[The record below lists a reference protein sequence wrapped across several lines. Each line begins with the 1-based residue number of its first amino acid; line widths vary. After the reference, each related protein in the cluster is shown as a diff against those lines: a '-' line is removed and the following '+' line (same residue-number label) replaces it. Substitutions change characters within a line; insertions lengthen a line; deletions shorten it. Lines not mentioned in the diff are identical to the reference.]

1 MMKIR
6 QVLNVFAF
14 ILVVVVNGLANSL
27 PINNQTTGAISDS
40 YPVLF
45 TPAGYVFSI
54 WGLIYLGLLA
64 FVIYQALPG
73 QRNNP
78 RLERVGYWFVWSCIF
93 NSIWIFLWHYE
104 LMLWSVLV
112 MLGLL
117 VSLILVYL
125 RLETGRSRVP
135 AGESLLA
142 RLPFSI
148 YLGWISVATI
158 ANVSVLLYA
167 LGWDGIG
174 LAEQVATVIMLAV
187 GSLLGYLMVRRHAD
201 VAYPLVLAWAFTGI
215 VINQA
220 GFTLVV
226 VAAGLAAVAM
236 LAAALSAVL
245 LRRRTQALEFGA

>member
-1 MMKIR
+1 MKFR
-6 QVLNVFAF
+6 QVLNILAF
-14 ILVVVVNGLANSL
+14 VLVVGVNGLANSL
-27 PINNQTTGAISDS
+27 PINNQTTGEISDS

-54 WGLIYLGLLA
+54 WGLIYLGLLG
-64 FVIYQALPG
+64 FVIYQALPA
-73 QRNNP
+73 QRDNP
-78 RLERVGYWFVWSCIF
+78 RLDRVGYWFVWSCIF

-125 RLETGRSRVP
+125 RLEIGRNRVP

-158 ANVSVLLYA
+158 ANVSVLLYD
-167 LGWDGIG
+167 LGWDGFG
-174 LAEQVATVIMLAV
+174 LTEQIVTVVMLAI
-187 GSLLGYLMVRRHAD
+187 GSLLGFLMARRRAE
-201 VAYPLVLAWAFTGI
+201 VAYPLVLAWAFAGI
-215 VINQA
+215 VVNQTA
-220 GFTLVV
+220 FILVV
-226 VAAGLAAVAM
+226 IAAGLAALAM
-236 LAAALSAVL
+236 LAAAFSALL
-245 LRRRTQALEFGA
+245 LRRREPGFGV

>member
-1 MMKIR
+1 MKFR
-6 QVLNVFAF
+6 QILNVLAF
-14 ILVVVVNGLANSL
+14 ILVVAVNGLANSL
-27 PINNQTTGAISDS
+27 PINNQTTGAVSDK

-78 RLERVGYWFVWSCIF
+78 RLERVGYWFFWSCIF

-112 MLGLL
+112 MGGLL
-117 VSLILVYL
+117 VSLIMVYL
-125 RLETGRSRVP
+125 RLETGRSRV
-135 AGESLLA
+135 AAVEMFLA

-158 ANVSVLLYA
+158 ANVSVLLFT

-174 LAEQVATVIMLAV
+174 LVEQAATVILLAI
-187 GSLLGYLMVRRHAD
+187 GSLLGFLMSRRHAD
-201 VAYPLVLAWAFTGI
+201 VAYPLVLAWAFAGI
-215 VINQA
+215 VVNQS
-220 GFTLVV
+220 GFILVV
-226 VAAGLAAVAM
+226 LAAGLAAVGM
-236 LAAALSAVL
+236 LAAAFSAVL
-245 LRRRTQALEFGA
+245 LRRRPSNPEYAI

>member
-1 MMKIR
+1 MKFR
-6 QVLNVFAF
+6 QVLNVLAF
-14 ILVVVVNGLANSL
+14 ILVVAVNGLANSL
-27 PINNQTTGAISDS
+27 PINNQTTGAVSDK

-78 RLERVGYWFVWSCIF
+78 RLERVGYWFFWSCIF

-112 MLGLL
+112 MGGLL
-117 VSLILVYL
+117 VSLIMVYL
-125 RLETGRSRVP
+125 RLETGRSRV
-135 AGESLLA
+135 AAVEMFLA

-158 ANVSVLLYA
+158 ANVSVLLFT

-174 LAEQVATVIMLAV
+174 LVEQVATVILLAI
-187 GSLLGYLMVRRHAD
+187 GSLLGFLMSRRHAD
-201 VAYPLVLAWAFTGI
+201 VAYPLVLAWAFAGI
-215 VINQA
+215 VVNQP
-220 GFTLVV
+220 GFILVV
-226 VAAGLAAVAM
+226 LAAGLAAVGM
-236 LAAALSAVL
+236 LAAAFSAVL
-245 LRRRTQALEFGA
+245 LRRRPSNPEYAI

>member
-1 MMKIR
+1 MKFR
-6 QVLNVFAF
+6 QVLNVLAF
-14 ILVVVVNGLANSL
+14 ILVVAVNGLANSL
-27 PINNQTTGAISDS
+27 PINNQTTGAVSDK

-78 RLERVGYWFVWSCIF
+78 RLERVGYWFFWSCIF

-112 MLGLL
+112 MGGLL
-117 VSLILVYL
+117 VSLIMVYL
-125 RLETGRSRVP
+125 RLETGRSRV
-135 AGESLLA
+135 AAVEMFLA

-158 ANVSVLLYA
+158 ANVSVLLFT

-174 LAEQVATVIMLAV
+174 LVEQASHGDPAGNWQPVGIPDVPATC
-187 GSLLGYLMVRRHAD
+187 
-201 VAYPLVLAWAFTGI
+201 
-215 VINQA
+215 
-220 GFTLVV
+220 
-226 VAAGLAAVAM
+226 
-236 LAAALSAVL
+236 
-245 LRRRTQALEFGA
+245 